1 MRREKY
7 MFSFGSSA
15 RDLLKLVTPSYRS
28 GVSPELKWKAVISLP
43 YPKKKER
50 KRKGKKR
57 KRKSLVWP

>member
-7 MFSFGSSA
+7 TFSFGSSA
-15 RDLLKLVTPSYRS
+15 RDLMKLVTPSYRS

-50 KRKGKKR
+50 KKGKKE
-57 KRKSLVWP
+57 KESLVWP